1 MRELCDYLKNKISEL
16 KKRRN
21 FVVIDIRSCI
31 SNIKDLKQDISG
43 DVVRGLHG
51 SLSKDDDLVEE
62 RKLLK
67 SYSRESKSIKE
78 EIKILNRLLDLINVG
93 KGKISDHGYYMNV
106 DKIPK
111 HGYFFKTTYY
121 RGKEPYWD
129 VGNKL
134 AYYDESNLGQEYVLG
149 TITKIRLGKNYDDWV
164 YTFDDVYETELS
176 EEELLKLEVYQKL

>member
-1 MRELCDYLKNKISEL
+1 MRELYDYLKNKISEL

-21 FVVIDIRSCI
+21 FVVIDICRCI
-31 SNIKDLKQDISG
+31 SNIKNLKQDISG

-51 SLSKDDDLVEE
+51 SLSKDDLVEE
-62 RKLLK
+62 RELLK
-67 SYSRESKSIKE
+67 SYSRESRSIKE
-78 EIKILNRLLDLINVG
+78 EIKILNRLLDQI
-93 KGKISDHGYYMNV
+93 NV

-134 AYYDESNLGQEYVLG
+134 AYYESNLGREYVIG
-149 TITKIRLGKNYDDWV
+149 TITKIRLGKNYEDWV

>member
-1 MRELCDYLKNKISEL
+1 MRELYDYLKNKISEL

-21 FVVIDIRSCI
+21 FVVIDICRCI

-43 DVVRGLHG
+43 DVIRGLHG
-51 SLSKDDDLVEE
+51 SLSKDDLVEE

-67 SYSRESKSIKE
+67 SYSRESKSMKE

-93 KGKISDHGYYMNV
+93 KGKISNHGYFMNV
-106 DKIPK
+106 DKIPN
-111 HGYFFKTTYY
+111 HGYFKTTYY

-134 AYYDESNLGQEYVLG
+134 AYYESDIGQEYVLG

-164 YTFDDVYETELS
+164 YTFNDVYETELS